1 MKTYKNTTANFE
13 TKESYT
19 QILFAQGDAKPE
31 GYNWI
36 EQKDEEFEIEMDFVY
51 DVKHLYTQAGIRY
64 FGWL

>member
-36 EQKDEEFEIEMDFVY
+36 EQKDEEF
-51 DVKHLYTQAGIRY
+51 
-64 FGWL
+64 